1 MSVEGRGENQFS
13 ESQYQN
19 HFCFI
24 FIPLFKDVQS
34 HDFFSPVFIKWS
46 RMCWV
51 SHGKL
56 KVRKCT
62 LEGSCG
68 FLEVHLNQAL
78 GRFYMLPLAVFGLGL
93 STFEQNLFLLV
104 LCLRCCGFVALRD
117 RM

>member
-1 MSVEGRGENQFS
+1 
-13 ESQYQN
+13 
-19 HFCFI
+19 
-24 FIPLFKDVQS
+24 
-34 HDFFSPVFIKWS
+34 
-46 RMCWV
+46 MCWV